1 MNNRPDCITAS
12 GFGRVIACPR
22 SFQLEKL
29 CPQSESEFAAEGTRK
44 HELMAEWNRKFF
56 ANVPAEF
63 ASDEDVLFCQRE
75 MMNIAESPDCWGST
89 VRHYIEQRLYLGD
102 RLSGQMDFAYVRRSG
117 KALVIDYKFGVGQ
130 VASAFENPQLMA
142 YALLIFAN
150 FSYVEEC
157 NVCIL
162 QPNAFGR
169 KITKATYTID
179 MSTDMIDKVN
189 AIIDKA
195 NSEDA
200 PYADSIGD
208 YCQYCR
214 AKAICERQKQNAIEV
229 AENTGVEVASNST
242 ITADNCLDIFDRLQH
257 FKDRFT
263 QAKKYLDSV
272 QANLEAFARENP
284 NCGLGFKAG
293 ARVLKCTDIRAFLGD
308 YMARTGATYE
318 DILPALKIEK
328 KGLDEVSKA
337 KGIKPKELAEFYG
350 GLAGCEF
357 AQNKEKLVKGKE

>member
-1 MNNRPDCITAS
+1 MSDRPECITAS
-12 GFGRVIACPR
+12 GLGRVIACPR

-29 CPQSESEFAAEGTRK
+29 CPQSESEFATEGTRK

-56 ANVPAEF
+56 ANISAEF
-63 ASDEDVLFCQRE
+63 AAEEDVLFCQAE
-75 MMNIAESPDCWGST
+75 MMNIAVSKDAWGGN
-89 VRHYIEQRLYLGD
+89 VKHLIEERLFLGD
-102 RLSGQMDFAYVRRSG
+102 RLSGQIDYARVGRNG

-130 VASAFENPQLMA
+130 IASAFENPQLMA

-150 FSYVEEC
+150 FPYVEEC

-162 QPNAFGR
+162 QPNALGR

-179 MSTDMIDKVN
+179 MVTDMIDKVN
-189 AIIDKA
+189 AIIDKS

-214 AKAICERQKQNAIEV
+214 AKAICERQNQNAVEV
-229 AENTGVEVASNST
+229 AENTGVEIASNFT
-242 ITADNCLDIFDRLQH
+242 ITADNCLDVFDRLQH
-257 FKDRFT
+257 FKDRFN
-263 QAKKYLDSV
+263 QAKKYLDLV
-272 QANLEAFARENP
+272 QQNLESFARENP
-284 NCGLGFKAG
+284 NCGLGFKQG
-293 ARVLKCTDIRAFLGD
+293 ARVFKCTDIRAFLGD
-308 YMARTGATYE
+308 YMERTGASYE

-350 GLAGCEF
+350 ELAGCEF
-357 AQNKEKLVKGKE
+357 AQNKDKLIKGKE

>member
-1 MNNRPDCITAS
+1 MSNRPECITAS
-12 GFGRVIACPR
+12 GLGRVIACPR

-56 ANVPAEF
+56 ANVSAEF
-63 ASDEDVLFCQRE
+63 AADEDVLFCQRE
-75 MMNIAESPDCWGST
+75 MMNIAVSRDAWGGN
-89 VRHYIEQRLYLGD
+89 VRHLIEERLFLGD
-102 RLSGQMDFAYVRRSG
+102 RLSGQIDYARVGRNG

-142 YALLIFAN
+142 YALLIFVN
-150 FSYVEEC
+150 FHYVEKC
-157 NVCIL
+157 DVCIL

-169 KITKATYTID
+169 KMTKATYTID
-179 MSTDMIDKVN
+179 MVDAMLDKVN

-195 NSEDA
+195 NSDDA

-214 AKAICERQKQNAIEV
+214 AKAICDRQKQNAIEV
-229 AENTGVEVASNST
+229 AENTGVEVESNFT
-242 ITADNCLDIFDRLQH
+242 ITADNCVEVFDRLQH
-257 FKDRFT
+257 VKDRFN

-284 NCGLGFKAG
+284 DCGLGFKAG
-293 ARVLKCTDIRAFLGD
+293 ARVFKCSDIRAFLGD
-308 YMARTGATYE
+308 YMAQTGASYE

-337 KGIKPKELAEFYG
+337 KGIKPKELAEFYS

-357 AQNKEKLVKGKE
+357 AQNKDKLVKEKE